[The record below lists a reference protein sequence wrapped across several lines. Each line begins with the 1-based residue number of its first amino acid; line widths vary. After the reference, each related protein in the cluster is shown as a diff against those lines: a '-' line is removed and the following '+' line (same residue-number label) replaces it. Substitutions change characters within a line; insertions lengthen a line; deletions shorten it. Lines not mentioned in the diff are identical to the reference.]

1 MTIAVGDKIPEAKFF
16 VMTDDGPGPMTTSE
30 LFGGKTV
37 AFFAVPGAF
46 TPTCHAKHVP
56 GFMSQAEA
64 LKAKG
69 VDTIACVSVNDVFV
83 MDQWGK
89 ATGGAD
95 AITFLADGSA
105 TFAKAIGMDLDLSE
119 HGLGVRSKRYAMLVK
134 DGTVSALN
142 IEDAPSSAE
151 KSSAAELLKAL

>member
-1 MTIAVGDKIPEAKFF
+1 MSIAVGDKIPEATFF
-16 VMTDDGPGPMTTSE
+16 VMSDDGPCPMTTSE
-30 LFGGKTV
+30 LFDGKIV

-56 GFMSQAEA
+56 GFMANAGE
-64 LKAKG
+64 LKSKG

-83 MDQWGK
+83 MDQWAK
-89 ATGGAD
+89 DTGGAGT
-95 AITFLADGSA
+95 IVFLADGSA
-105 TFAKAIGMDLDLSE
+105 DFTKAIGMELDLSE
-119 HGLGVRSKRYAMLVK
+119 RGLGVRSQRYAMLVK
-134 DGTVSALN
+134 DGTVAALN